1 MLVRSFARLA
11 LVFLALAITTLAQKP
26 SPDSLPPQ
34 NTAPQS
40 KDSAAAIS
48 KLDADPEVQLQ
59 KALALAGNDRAAL
72 VRNLKDYLRRF
83 PDAPR
88 KAAVYRALVE
98 SCQQIRDDACAL
110 EYAEQFIAVQPDDS
124 EMMLLAVHLLRA
136 RRDDASLTRASG
148 YLTRVLDRLEKSTPA
163 DKPARSSLEEWQA
176 EQNQLRAALYDVRG
190 QIDRSQHNYDAAVKD
205 LQQSYAIRPNSMAAQ
220 ELGEICEMRN
230 DFARAIE
237 EYTLAFVLPENGPA
251 GKVDRR
257 EVRKQLGNV
266 WRRVHGSEQGL
277 GEQLLQAYD
286 RLDLPPENAS
296 PAERNKNA
304 KDTFAFVLRNLD
316 GTPLPLAPLKGK
328 VIVLSF
334 WATWCGPCRELEP
347 VFIQVARNYAGN
359 SNLMFYAVN
368 TDEDEAHV
376 PEFVAHEKWDIPV
389 VFADSLD
396 DFMTVATL
404 PTVLLLDRSGKISF
418 RVNGFPPEGF
428 AESLTTAIQDALAP
442 AK

>member
-1 MLVRSFARLA
+1 MPVRSFARLA
-11 LVFLALAITTLAQKP
+11 LVFLAVTIATLGQKP
-26 SPDSLPPQ
+26 APDSPPPQ
-34 NTAPQS
+34 NAAPQS
-40 KDSAAAIS
+40 KDSAAPIS
-48 KLDADPEVQLQ
+48 KFDADPEVQLQ
-59 KALALAGNDRAAL
+59 KALAGAGNDRAAL

-110 EYAEQFIAVQPDDS
+110 DYAEQFIAVHPDDS
-124 EMMLLAVHLLRA
+124 EMMLLAVHLLREK
-136 RRDDASLTRASG
+136 RDDASLTRASG
-148 YLTRVLDRLEKSTPA
+148 YVTRVLDRVEKSTPG
-163 DKPARSSLEEWQA
+163 DKPARSSQEEWQA
-176 EQNQLRAALYDVRG
+176 EQNQLRAALYEVRG
-190 QIDRSQHNYDAAVKD
+190 QIERSQHSYDTAVKD
-205 LQQSYAIRPNSMAAQ
+205 LQQSYSIRPNAMAAQ

-237 EYTLAFVLPENGPA
+237 QYTLAFVLPENGPA

-257 EVRKQLGNV
+257 EVRRQLGNA

-277 GEQLLQAYD
+277 GEQILLAYD
-286 RLDLPPENAS
+286 RLDLPPDKQS
-296 PAERNKNA
+296 PADRNKNA

-347 VFIQVARNYAGN
+347 VFIQVAKNYAGN

-389 VFADSLD
+389 VFADGLD

-404 PTVLLLDRSGKISF
+404 PTVLVLDPAGKITF
-418 RVNGFPPEGF
+418 RVNGFPPDGF
-428 AESLTTAIQDALAP
+428 AETLTAGIQDALAP

>member
-1 MLVRSFARLA
+1 
-11 LVFLALAITTLAQKP
+11 
-26 SPDSLPPQ
+26 
-34 NTAPQS
+34 
-40 KDSAAAIS
+40 
-48 KLDADPEVQLQ
+48 
-59 KALALAGNDRAAL
+59 
-72 VRNLKDYLRRF
+72 
-83 PDAPR
+83 
-88 KAAVYRALVE
+88 
-98 SCQQIRDDACAL
+98 
-110 EYAEQFIAVQPDDS
+110 
-124 EMMLLAVHLLRA
+124 
-136 RRDDASLTRASG
+136 
-148 YLTRVLDRLEKSTPA
+148 VLDRLEKSTPA

-237 EYTLAFVLPENGPA
+237 KYTLAFVLPENGPA

-389 VFADSLD
+389 VFADGLD